1 MKDDREI
8 LPSSCVDALMLCL
21 RQRDSHT
28 EQHTR
33 RVAARA
39 VQVGEIL
46 GLSPLRLR
54 TLAVGGL
61 VHDIGKLAVPD
72 AILKKP
78 GPLDEAEHA
87 LIRRHPELG
96 TRLLSA
102 LGAVPETSL
111 QLVRDH
117 HERLDGSGYPRG
129 IDEEQLAVETRIL
142 TVCDVYDAL
151 ISPRVYRPAWCHS
164 AAMALLRNGTGTAFD
179 TRCVDALE
187 QTLAARRTLATAAVA
202 LAVALVIPA
211 VSLAGRRIAV
221 SPSRSASSLA
231 FASSSEHTVGVSSAS
246 PPSR

>member
-1 MKDDREI
+1 MSGEELDQI
-8 LPSSCVDALMLCL
+8 A
-21 RQRDSHT
+21 Q
-28 EQHTR
+28 
-33 RVAARA
+33 AAELHD
-39 VQVGEIL
+39 VGKMAI
-46 GLSPLRLR
+46 
-54 TLAVGGL
+54 
-61 VHDIGKLAVPD
+61 PD

-164 AAMALLRNGTGTAFD
+164 AAMALLRKGTGTAFD

-211 VSLAGRRIAV
+211 VSLAGRRIAA

-231 FASSSEHTVGVSSAS
+231 FASSSEPTVGVLSAS
-246 PPSR
+246 PLSR